1 MFQQNRDYSHYIYIQ
16 CSFENVFMNEYEFE
30 KKIQFP
36 SFMTWN
42 YLLYP
47 PAVLKIIK

>member
-1 MFQQNRDYSHYIYIQ
+1 
-16 CSFENVFMNEYEFE
+16 MNEYEFE

-36 SFMTWN
+36 SFMSWN

-47 PAVLKIIK
+47 PAEVKSYNEVTNVNVGK